1 MIRKVRV
8 HITILIDD
16 SRGIDINDP
25 DRWVAGFITD
35 DNQIIYDTQFNNPG
49 ELSYKPV
56 IFNIDPSN
64 RIRKKYTFHS

>member
-16 SRGIDINDP
+16 SRGINLDDP

-35 DNQIIYDTQFNNPG
+35 DNEIIYDTQFNNPG

-56 IFNIDPSN
+56 VFVIDPSN
-64 RIRKKYTFHS
+64 RTGKKYTFH